1 MKRIFKALLIAS
13 AVSVLAAVPAHAA
26 WKQSK
31 NGKDWYYTFGN
42 SQKYFSDC
50 WAWIDG
56 EGNGEAECYYFGS
69 DGKLLTSATAPDGT
83 LVDADGCWVE
93 ADGTLHV
100 MTYDRWIREG
110 YTDLSVTQGYF
121 SENEYFD
128 ALAALGDIQYYL
140 SLEAE
145 PASRL
150 NNSTDAAEL
159 KKIVEEE
166 LVPCETAIY
175 NVASIYPA
183 YEKIKETAGIT
194 MSRGALPA
202 ADDPGF
208 KDALNSF
215 VSALNDDYDLINAF
229 VNAYLENA
237 EELDRQ
243 IREADGLTETEAAAA
258 ETTTAET
265 AAAETTA
272 AETAAAETTAA
283 ETAAAETTA
292 AESAAAETT
301 AAESAAAG
309 NVA

>member
-1 MKRIFKALLIAS
+1 MKRVFKALLIAS
-13 AVSVLAAVPAHAA
+13 AVSVLAAVPAYAA
-26 WKQSK
+26 WKQSI
-31 NGKDWYYTFGN
+31 NGKDWYYTFGD

-175 NVASIYPA
+175 NVASIYSA

-194 MSRGALPA
+194 VSRGALPA

-258 ETTTAET
+258 ETT
-265 AAAETTA
+265 A